1 MFSRTALGGKLAG
14 CSASAGEGAVKPMS
28 SHDESEYIDPPGQ
41 AGQLFG
47 ELAQLV
53 YASEDFAE
61 VYQAICAAA
70 PNLIA
75 GCDHASMLL
84 RRGGQVVSVGAS
96 DETARRIDEL
106 ELELG
111 EGPCLDAI
119 EDEPAHLDAN
129 LLDGCP
135 WPALAA
141 RVVAETPVR
150 GMAGFRLIVDHAKV
164 GALNLFS
171 DTPGAFTPASMEQAA
186 VLTAF
191 ASVAVTSDANR
202 QQAATLMGGL
212 QSNREI
218 GMAVGLLMAFHKI
231 NKQQAFDILRRAS
244 QDMNIKLIE
253 VARQLVQHE
262 DQRPRKTD

>member
-1 MFSRTALGGKLAG
+1 MS
-14 CSASAGEGAVKPMS
+14 S

-41 AGQLFG
+41 AGQMFG
-47 ELAQLV
+47 ELARLV
-53 YASEDFAE
+53 YASDNFAE

-70 PNLIA
+70 PNLIV

-84 RRGGQVVSVGAS
+84 RRGGQVVTVGAS

-111 EGPCLDAI
+111 DGPCLDAI
-119 EDEPAHLDAN
+119 DAEPAHLDAN

-141 RVVAETPVR
+141 RVVDETPVR

-171 DTPGAFTPASMEQAA
+171 DTPDAFTPASMEQAA

-191 ASVAVTSDANR
+191 ASVAVTSDAKR
-202 QQAATLMGGL
+202 QEAATLMGGL

-231 NKQQAFDILRRAS
+231 NKEQAFDILRRTS

-262 DQRPRKTD
+262 DQRPPQDGLT